1 VSEERITPSGRL
13 GAALAGGIIG
23 AVVMALVLVFAA
35 PQFLGSRIVRAGMMA
50 DPHILIEAGEA
61 LRDQQYAPVLAQ
73 YRAQIETPFG
83 TSWKGNAKP
92 AVTLVEF
99 YDYACSYCKASN
111 PAINRLLAE
120 YPDLR
125 VVFREFPI
133 LGEQSVA
140 AARLSLEA
148 SKTGRFAQFHDTLW
162 EAGRPG
168 PESLAVASEA
178 AGISPEPVERP
189 EIEAELRKNYEIAG
203 ALGATGT
210 PLFVIGNRVINS
222 AVSYEELKE
231 AVEKARSSS

>member
-1 VSEERITPSGRL
+1 VAPSGRL
-13 GAALAGGIIG
+13 GAAVTGGIVG
-23 AVVMALVLVFAA
+23 AVVMALILVFAA

-61 LRDQQYAPVLAQ
+61 LRDGQYAPVLAQ

-83 TSWKGNAKP
+83 TSWKGAAEP

-99 YDYACSYCKASN
+99 FDYACSYCKASN
-111 PAINRLLAE
+111 PAIDRLLAE
-120 YPDLR
+120 NPDLR

-148 SKTGRFAQFHDTLW
+148 SKAGRFARFHDTLW

-210 PLFVIGNRVINS
+210 PLFVIGDRVFNS

-231 AVEKARSSS
+231 AVEKARSRS

>member
-1 VSEERITPSGRL
+1 VSDIQARASGRL
-13 GAALAGGIIG
+13 GAALAGGIVG
-23 AVVMALVLVFAA
+23 ALAMALLLVFAA
-35 PQFLGSRIVRAGMMA
+35 PQLLGSRIVRAGMMA
-50 DPHILIEAGEA
+50 EPQILVEASEA
-61 LRDQQYAPVLAQ
+61 LRDRQYAPVLAQ
-73 YRAQIETPFG
+73 YRAEIETPFG
-83 TSWKGNAKP
+83 TSWKGAANP

-120 YPDLR
+120 NPDLR

-133 LGEQSVA
+133 LGDQSVA

-148 SKTGRFAQFHDTLW
+148 SRAGRFARFHDTLW

-168 PESLAVASEA
+168 PETLAIASEA
-178 AGISPEPVERP
+178 AGISPEPVESP
-189 EIEAELRKNYEIAG
+189 DIEAELRKNYQIAG

-210 PLFVIGNRVINS
+210 PLFVIGDRVINS

-231 AVEKARSSS
+231 AVDKARSRG